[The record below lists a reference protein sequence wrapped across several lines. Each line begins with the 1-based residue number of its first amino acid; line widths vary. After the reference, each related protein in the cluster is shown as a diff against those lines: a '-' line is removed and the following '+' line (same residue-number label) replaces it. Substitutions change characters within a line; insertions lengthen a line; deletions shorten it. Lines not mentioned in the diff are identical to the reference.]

1 MKALPC
7 SPTENDLGQSVRAAA
22 HSVLLPEFEGQE
34 PEGPETDPAPTTTVA
49 CHSLAGMDCSGGG
62 VVTAD
67 PGILNHC
74 ESGAATAVESVPT
87 CQQHSVAGLA

>member
-1 MKALPC
+1 MAEL
-7 SPTENDLGQSVRAAA
+7 EEL
-22 HSVLLPEFEGQE
+22 EGQE
-34 PEGPETDPAPTTTVA
+34 PEGPETESAPTTTVA
-49 CHSLAGMDCSGGG
+49 CHSFAGMDCSGGG

>member
-1 MKALPC
+1 MIWGRVCALLHTLC
-7 SPTENDLGQSVRAAA
+7 SCA
-22 HSVLLPEFEGQE
+22 HTVLLPEFEGQE
-34 PEGPETDPAPTTTVA
+34 LEGPETDSAPTTTVA
-49 CHSLAGMDCSGGG
+49 CHSFAGMDCSGGG